1 MNISVIGC
9 GYVGLSLGILLSK
22 KNKVTF
28 FDIDRNKIKKI
39 KKQVSP
45 INDDLISKYLLKNQ
59 NIKASL
65 NFKSAITNSE
75 YIIIATPTDYDVKK
89 NEFNTESIENTIIK
103 AFKYNSE
110 AIIIIKSTIPL
121 GYTEYLRNKFN
132 NNKIIYSPEFLRE
145 GQALYDNLNPSRI
158 IIGDKG
164 KPGKKFYS
172 MLLKC
177 IKTKKTPVR
186 YTTSTEAEAIKLFS
200 NTYLAMRIAYFNEL
214 DSYCEKNKLNTK
226 TVINGMSFDPRIGDY
241 YNNPSF
247 GYGGYCLPKDTKQ
260 LLKNYDNIPNN
271 LITAIVS
278 SNSTRKD
285 FIASNIIQKNPKTV
299 GIFRINMKHGSDN
312 FRTSA
317 IQDVIER
324 IQKKGIKIIIYEP
337 LIKEKYF
344 NKSKIFKSLKEFKK
358 NSNIII
364 ANRYDKQLHDVKDK
378 VYTRDI
384 FLRD

>member
-121 GYTEYLRNKFN
+121 D
-132 NNKIIYSPEFLRE
+132 I
-145 GQALYDNLNPSRI
+145 LNI
-158 IIGDKG
+158 
-164 KPGKKFYS
+164 F
-172 MLLKC
+172 
-177 IKTKKTPVR
+177 
-186 YTTSTEAEAIKLFS
+186 AI
-200 NTYLAMRIAYFNEL
+200 
-214 DSYCEKNKLNTK
+214 
-226 TVINGMSFDPRIGDY
+226 
-241 YNNPSF
+241 
-247 GYGGYCLPKDTKQ
+247 
-260 LLKNYDNIPNN
+260 N
-271 LITAIVS
+271 LII
-278 SNSTRKD
+278 R
-285 FIASNIIQKNPKTV
+285 
-299 GIFRINMKHGSDN
+299 R
-312 FRTSA
+312 
-317 IQDVIER
+317 
-324 IQKKGIKIIIYEP
+324 
-337 LIKEKYF
+337 
-344 NKSKIFKSLKEFKK
+344 
-358 NSNIII
+358 
-364 ANRYDKQLHDVKDK
+364 
-378 VYTRDI
+378 
-384 FLRD
+384 